1 MANGESFQKIGARK
15 MGKNN
20 QEGDP
25 QSKLPTPV
33 DQASGKTRS
42 RRAFLKLAGAATAAS
57 IASTA
62 IGLEPILGGKGSIA
76 NAQEAATAS
85 PASLRAAAIRRRNT
99 SYLKRMNAAREQFR
113 VPLPNHVTNGDETL
127 YPSFIGNYSKGLPH
141 DANGEVSPAAYGQF
155 LTAMNSGNPAD
166 FDSITMGGNVLLVN
180 PQAGLAFD
188 LEGADSH
195 QLTMPASPA
204 LASAQRAGEAI
215 ENYWQALLRDV
226 PFSQYGTNAGAQQ
239 AIADLNAASDFRGP
253 KQSGQVTAQTLFR
266 GFTAGDVIGPYVS
279 QFFLPTL
286 AFGAGQIIQ
295 QYQTYLPLNNGGSDY
310 LTDFASYLQ
319 CQNGTGP
326 FGAQQFDSTRRYLRN
341 GRDLSAWV
349 HIDVLFQAY
358 FQACLYLIDT
368 GAPLNPGNPYR
379 KPNPDSINQAGFGTF
394 GAPHLKTILSEVST
408 RALKAAWYQKW
419 IVHRALRPEAY
430 GGLVHQT
437 LGSANR
443 NYPLHH
449 DILNSS
455 AVAAT
460 FSRNGTYLLPMAFVE
475 GCPQHPSYGAG
486 HATVAGACVTI
497 IKAFFDETHVIPN
510 PVVPSDDG
518 LSLNAYTGADAGQLT
533 VGGEANKIAAN
544 VAVGRNHAGV
554 HWRSDYEESLRLGEA
569 IAISI
574 LQDQRPG
581 YNETFNGLT
590 FTTFD
595 GQTITV

>member
-1 MANGESFQKIGARK
+1 MEKK
-15 MGKNN
+15 N
-20 QEGDP
+20 QENDS
-25 QSKLPTPV
+25 QSQLPTPV
-33 DQASGKTRS
+33 DQASGKIRS

-62 IGLEPILGGKGSIA
+62 IGLEPILGSKAAIA
-76 NAQEAATAS
+76 NAQEAAAAS
-85 PASLRAAAIRRRNT
+85 PGAIRAAAIRRRNT
-99 SYLKRMNAAREQFR
+99 SYIKRVNAARDQFR
-113 VPLPNHVTNGDETL
+113 VPLPTHVSNGDETL
-127 YPSFIGNYSKGLPH
+127 YPTFIGNFSKGLAH
-141 DANGEVSPAAYGQF
+141 DASGEVSPAGYGKF
-155 LTAMNSGNPAD
+155 LTAVNSGKPSD
-166 FDSITMGGNVLLVN
+166 FAAITMGGTVLLVN
-180 PQAGLAFD
+180 PQSALAFD

-195 QLTMPASPA
+195 QLLIPPSPA
-204 LASAQRAGEAI
+204 VASAQRAGEAI

-226 PFSQYGTNAGAQQ
+226 PFSQYGTDAGALQ

-253 KQSGQVTAQTLFR
+253 KQSGLVTAQTLFR

-286 AFGAGQIIQ
+286 AFGAGQISQ

-326 FGAQQFDSTRRYLRN
+326 FGVQHFDSTRRYLRN

-349 HIDVLFQAY
+349 HVDVLFQAY
-358 FQACLYLIDT
+358 FQACLYLIDNH
-368 GAPLNPGNPYR
+368 APLNPGNPYR
-379 KPNPDSINQAGFGTF
+379 APNPDSINQAGFGTF

-408 RALKAAWYQKW
+408 RALKAVWYQKW
-419 IVHRALRPEAY
+419 NVHRALRPEAY

-437 LGSANR
+437 LGSANK

-460 FSRNGTYLLPMAFVE
+460 FSRNGTYLLPMAFAE
-475 GCPQHPSYGAG
+475 GCPQHPSYASG

-497 IKAFFDETHVIPN
+497 IKAFFDGTIPFAN
-510 PVVPSDDG
+510 LGTPMMPSDDG
-518 LSLNAYTGADAGQLT
+518 LLLNPYTGSDAGQMT
-533 VGGEANKIAAN
+533 VAGEANKIAAN
-544 VAVGRNHAGV
+544 VAVGRNHSGV
-554 HWRSDYEESLRLGEA
+554 HWRSDYEEALRLGEA

-574 LQDQRPG
+574 LKDQRPG